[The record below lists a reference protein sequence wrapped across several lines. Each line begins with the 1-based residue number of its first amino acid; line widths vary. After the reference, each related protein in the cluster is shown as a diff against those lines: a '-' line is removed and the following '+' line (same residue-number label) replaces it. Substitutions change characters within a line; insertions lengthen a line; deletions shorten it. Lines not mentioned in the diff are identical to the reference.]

1 MVPLVCRVP
10 IVLASLL
17 VPRRERKSWKQEWYA
32 ELSYRQRSGAT
43 LAYMFRSARGAF
55 RDAMFIRAQKPFSL
69 RFLHPP
75 LRVEYL
81 MLAIAVLVSVLNSA
95 IVPPRPRYPN
105 LDRLVRLV
113 RDSRFLG
120 TSDQRVW
127 KPLLKEWAESKDV
140 KQVASYQV
148 YVSPVRYARV
158 TPNFFEVLGVP
169 GLKAGAIGAG
179 DTGPLDTFL
188 LRHAEKSNTAVV
200 TYQFWRKQLRSNPHA
215 LGSTFHAGGK
225 DYTVTG
231 ILSPGFA
238 FNKCLF
244 FAPLGTGTG
253 LKAIALLQP
262 GVGRTAAETGLR
274 NIARGI
280 APEWRADDLSLQ
292 PLRAQVSFVS
302 ILLVGALA
310 TLAIAYL
317 CLRKGRMKLYV
328 WARIAFVLFAVTVVN
343 LAAFRAINN
352 ISWAFS
358 ILQFWVYLSLCAFA
372 VFYVQR
378 DQRSRCPTCQQ
389 RLRMPVSIGSWSSLI
404 LDRPTTEYVCPKGH
418 GALVVSEALHDPDH
432 WTVFDE
438 SWRELFVETGA
449 GSRETG
455 DGSH

>member
-1 MVPLVCRVP
+1 MVPLVCRIP

-55 RDAMFIRAQKPFSL
+55 RDAMFIRAQKPYSL

-81 MLAIAVLVSVLNSA
+81 MLAIALLVAVWNSA
-95 IVPPRPRYPN
+95 IVPPRPNYPN

-113 RDSRFLG
+113 RDSHFLG

-127 KPLLKEWAESKDV
+127 KPLLKEWAASKDV

-169 GLKAGAIGAG
+169 VQGGGLAGSAG
-179 DTGPLDTFL
+179 D
-188 LRHAEKSNTAVV
+188 SNSAAANAVV
-200 TYQFWRKQLRSNPHA
+200 THEFWRRQLASNPRA
-215 LGSTFHAGGK
+215 VGSTFRAGDK
-225 DYTVTG
+225 AYKVVG
-231 ILSPGFA
+231 ILGPGIA
-238 FNKCLF
+238 FNRCLF
-244 FAPLGTGTG
+244 FAPLGTNTG
-253 LKAIALLQP
+253 PKAIALLKA
-262 GVGRTAAETGLR
+262 GVGRAASETGLR
-274 NIARGI
+274 NIARRI
-280 APEWRADDLSLQ
+280 APEWQAGDLTVQ
-292 PLRAQVSFVS
+292 PLRARISFVS
-302 ILLVGALA
+302 ILLAGALVA
-310 TLAIAYL
+310 LAIAYL
-317 CLRKGRMKLYV
+317 CLRTGKMKLYV

-438 SWRELFVETGA
+438 SWHDLFVETGQ
-449 GSRETG
+449 E
-455 DGSH
+455 

>member
-1 MVPLVCRVP
+1 MVPLVCRIP

-55 RDAMFIRAQKPFSL
+55 RDAMFIRAQKPFTL

-81 MLAIAVLVSVLNSA
+81 MLAIALLVAVWNSA
-95 IVPPRPRYPN
+95 IVPPRPNYPN

-113 RDSRFLG
+113 RDSHFLG

-127 KPLLKEWAESKDV
+127 KPLLKEWAASKEV
-140 KQVASYQV
+140 KQVALYQV

-169 GLKAGAIGAG
+169 VQGGNLPGSSG
-179 DTGPLDTFL
+179 D
-188 LRHAEKSNTAVV
+188 SNSAVV
-200 TYQFWRKQLRSNPHA
+200 THEFWRRQLAANPRA
-215 LGSTFHAGGK
+215 VGSTFRAGDK
-225 DYTVTG
+225 AYQVAG
-231 ILSPGFA
+231 ILGPGIG
-238 FNKCLF
+238 FNRCLF
-244 FAPLGTGTG
+244 FAPLGTNTG
-253 LKAIALLQP
+253 PKAIALLKP
-262 GVGRTAAETGLR
+262 GVGRAAAETGLR
-274 NIARGI
+274 NIARRI
-280 APEWRADDLSLQ
+280 APEWRADDLTVQ
-292 PLRAQVSFVS
+292 PLRAKISFVS
-302 ILLVGALA
+302 ILLAGALV

-317 CLRKGRMKLYV
+317 CLRTGKMKLYV

-438 SWRELFVETGA
+438 SWHDLFVETGA
-449 GSRETG
+449 GSRESG
-455 DGSH
+455 DGSQ